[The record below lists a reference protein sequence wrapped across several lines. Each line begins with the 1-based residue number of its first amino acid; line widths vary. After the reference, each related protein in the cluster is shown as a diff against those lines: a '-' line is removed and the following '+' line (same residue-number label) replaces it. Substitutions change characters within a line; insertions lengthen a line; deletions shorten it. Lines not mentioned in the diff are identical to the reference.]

1 VSDAG
6 DSGILLALLRPHHM
20 HQGLDV
26 APDCYRFSQLVKL
39 GIEAPYVSLETF
51 AFSFEDFGI

>member
-1 VSDAG
+1 
-6 DSGILLALLRPHHM
+6 M